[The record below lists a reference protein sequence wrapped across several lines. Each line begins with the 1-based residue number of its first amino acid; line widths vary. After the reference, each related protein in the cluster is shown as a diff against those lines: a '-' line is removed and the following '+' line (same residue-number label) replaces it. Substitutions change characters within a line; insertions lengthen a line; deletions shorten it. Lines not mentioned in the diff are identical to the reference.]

1 MSKKNL
7 DKLFQEKFKDFSEIP
22 DEKVWENISDS
33 LDKKNRRRV
42 IPIWWKLGGI
52 AATLAI
58 LIYAINP
65 FADTTEDNPSVT
77 DVEKPQDVDP
87 GTSKDEV
94 EKILEIQGTEESVA
108 ASDSKD
114 ELESDESSND
124 DIEENQIPIK
134 VRKKKND
141 EGKGLSPKKQE
152 IRLVQNPSKKNIPE
166 NEAVVENN
174 TIKEVP
180 QNEQEAVAVLEKNET
195 RGETQEKNEAIVK
208 TASRKSLGEALEKEE
223 NEGIAQTEEEI
234 PKNLEEST
242 EKKSIFDVIEN
253 QEEAEIAE
261 NKNGRW
267 SVGANVAPV
276 YFNSFGEG
284 SPIHSAFVPNSKSG
298 DINMS
303 YGLSVGYALSKKL
316 SIRSGINKV
325 DYGYDTNEIEFTS
338 ALTASNALTDRSTG
352 QIDNISYT
360 AQSQNL
366 VVTSK
371 VGAAA
376 LPQKQGFSSDVAGK
390 STARDGV
397 MAQQFGYVEVPVEL
411 DYALVNKRFGINLI
425 GGVSSLFLVDNSVSL
440 SSGDLTTEMGEAN
453 NLNSVNF
460 SGNIGLGVNYKFTP
474 KVRLNIEPVFKY
486 QLNTFS
492 NTQGT
497 FQPFSVGVY
506 SGLSFRF

>member
-1 MSKKNL
+1 M
-7 DKLFQEKFKDFSEIP
+7 
-22 DEKVWENISDS
+22 
-33 LDKKNRRRV
+33 
-42 IPIWWKLGGI
+42 
-52 AATLAI
+52 
-58 LIYAINP
+58 IYAINP
-65 FADTTEDNPSVT
+65 FADTTEGKPTVT

-87 GTSKDEV
+87 AASKDEV
-94 EKILEIQGTEESVA
+94 EKVLDIQDAEEAVVT
-108 ASDSKD
+108 SDSKD
-114 ELESDESSND
+114 ELENSNATGD
-124 DIEENQIPIK
+124 ALEENDNPIK
-134 VRKKKND
+134 SNLRNSD
-141 EGKGLSPKKQE
+141 DGKAISTKKQE
-152 IRLVQNPSKKNIPE
+152 TRVVVSEREKNHLEHEGLLEYKPIQ
-166 NEAVVENN
+166 
-174 TIKEVP
+174 EVT
-180 QNEQEAVAVLEKNET
+180 QNEQEAVAVLKKDDAL
-195 RGETQEKNEAIVK
+195 GETQDKEDAVVRSD
-208 TASRKSLGEALEKEE
+208 SRKSSEGALEKQQDD
-223 NEGIAQTEEEI
+223 GIAQTEKET
-234 PKNLEEST
+234 PKNLEENI
-242 EKKSIFDVIEN
+242 EKKSIFDEIEN
-253 QEEAEIAE
+253 PEEAGIAE

-316 SIRSGINKV
+316 SIRTGINKV

-371 VGAAA
+371 VGAVA
-376 LPQKQGFSSDVAGK
+376 LPQKESLSSDVAGK

-397 MAQQFGYVEVPVEL
+397 MAQEFGYVEVPVEL
-411 DYALVNKRFGINLI
+411 DYALVDKRFGINVI

-460 SGNIGLGVNYKFTP
+460 SGNLGLGINYKFTP

-497 FQPFSVGVY
+497 FQPYSLGVY
-506 SGLSFRF
+506 SGLSFKF